1 MKKTKNK
8 NSGDVMKE
16 KLYKLTNF
24 LQIIITKNM
33 SFFIALGIFRILNLK
48 WEKSFEIVELL
59 VKYIIPITIAYTTG
73 NLIEKKYGSITS
85 VLASV
90 IYLVSF
96 QNNNILTI
104 ILLSTFSSL
113 MIKKIKSRLIL
124 KYFPGLEMLGVN
136 IFIPIIAI
144 ISGVSM
150 SIINKNIGEEF
161 GKIIN
166 LILEM
171 GENAWFI
178 FFITPIIEVSKVF
191 F

>member
-73 NLIEKKYGSITS
+73 NLIEK
-85 VLASV
+85 
-90 IYLVSF
+90 
-96 QNNNILTI
+96 N
-104 ILLSTFSSL
+104 
-113 MIKKIKSRLIL
+113 
-124 KYFPGLEMLGVN
+124 
-136 IFIPIIAI
+136 
-144 ISGVSM
+144 
-150 SIINKNIGEEF
+150 
-161 GKIIN
+161 
-166 LILEM
+166 M
-171 GENAWFI
+171 GQLQ
-178 FFITPIIEVSKVF
+178 VY
-191 F
+191 